1 MTVSQINSSNSP
13 QVNKIKIIKILINA
27 LKIQITVLI
36 NARTHRLINDKIETE
51 TNINGLNKT

>member
-13 QVNKIKIIKILINA
+13 QVNKIKIIKILINP

-51 TNINGLNKT
+51 TNINSLNKT

>member
-27 LKIQITVLI
+27 PKIQITVLI

>member
-13 QVNKIKIIKILINA
+13 QVNKIKILINP

>member
-13 QVNKIKIIKILINA
+13 QVNKIKIIKIFINA